1 MARIEVK
8 HLFLE
13 PLTLKLVLDFYN
25 VSENFH
31 GPHYTSAA
39 STDREPESFAP
50 QITAVITPHERA
62 LTRGVFSVKSRDC
75 EKRSSNER

>member
-13 PLTLKLVLDFYN
+13 SLSLKLVLDFYN

-31 GPHYTSAA
+31 GTHYTFTSTGILCAANHPRDNSAR
-39 STDREPESFAP
+39 T
-50 QITAVITPHERA
+50 
-62 LTRGVFSVKSRDC
+62 L
-75 EKRSSNER
+75 

>member
-13 PLTLKLVLDFYN
+13 PLFLKLVLDFYN

-31 GPHYTSAA
+31 GPHYTSA
-39 STDREPESFAP
+39 STDRQPESFAP
-50 QITAVITPHERA
+50 QITPVITPHER
-62 LTRGVFSVKSRDC
+62 
-75 EKRSSNER
+75 SNAQSIQR